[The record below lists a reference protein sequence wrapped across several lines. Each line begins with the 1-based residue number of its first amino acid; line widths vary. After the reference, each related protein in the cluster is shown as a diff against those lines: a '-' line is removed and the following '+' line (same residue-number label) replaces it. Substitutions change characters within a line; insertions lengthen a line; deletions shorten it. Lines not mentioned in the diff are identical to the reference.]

1 MGDYVRASA
10 RQVEIMK
17 AAVGRRLVAGGTR
30 AGLLAEMG
38 IGDPKALSRWT
49 SAGRTSRRIPW
60 RVAVR
65 MYVAGALDASEA
77 GELADADPE
86 CPTPEEIATLAM
98 LVGA

>member
-17 AAVGRRLVAGGTR
+17 AAVGRWLAGGGTR
-30 AGLLAEMG
+30 AGLLGELA
-38 IGDPKALSRWT
+38 IGDPKALSRWSST
-49 SAGRTSRRIPW
+49 GRTSRRIPW
-60 RVAVR
+60 RVVGR
-65 MYVAGALDASEA
+65 MYAAGAIDASEA

-86 CPTPEEIATLAM
+86 CPTPEEIATLAS